1 MGVGETRC
9 KARERQSQ
17 GCILISPFFVSW
29 FKGQSPLC
37 QWVGNYTGGSSAHT
51 FCHSTLKNMSSN
63 PYFLVD
69 LIFRLEGMKKGR
81 EEDSIETLRVRNPAL
96 LDSHHYSLAFKMVSG
111 WCRNPHLSL
120 LLSLLNRTVCVGG
133 LGICMWVRVEV
144 VEQQILRTSLPVW
157 ISNKQISF

>member
-1 MGVGETRC
+1 MFRKHSRVLVGSETTGAGEMRC

-17 GCILISPFFVSW
+17 GCILISPFFVFW

-63 PYFLVD
+63 PYFLVWSH
-69 LIFRLEGMKKGR
+69 FQVGGGMKKGR
-81 EEDSIETLRVRNPAL
+81 EEDSIQTLRVRNPAL
-96 LDSHHYSLAFKMVSG
+96 LDSHHYSLALTMVSW

-120 LLSLLNRTVCVGG
+120 LLSLLNRTVC
-133 LGICMWVRVEV
+133 REV
-144 VEQQILRTSLPVW
+144 WGSACEWEWR
-157 ISNKQISF
+157 